1 MNGLPTFMTAS
12 VYMLSYSLVFCSR
25 RTVGLSLLPV
35 LTGTDMPPA
44 KVFHQKLRWLKVEGG
59 GKFSAV
65 GMPQPQVFLE
75 QCSSRL
81 FMWKITVIT
90 YFSLPILS
98 SPPKKHDILGD
109 RATVFYKLA
118 YSPIEFSVLPL
129 YYPPDMYGTFIY
141 STHTGRYM
149 CTQAHRH
156 QRTHT
161 HTHRLA
167 HHSNK
172 NTYICKHRPQ
182 TEASSSN
189 VSCCFLI
196 RVLRAPW
203 SNLTHSENLQCRL
216 SSFRCLLGGQ
226 DAGCIIYD
234 EANRQQVIGTK
245 QTREQPLIPE
255 RCNQTRSLCI

>member
-149 CTQAHRH
+149 CTQAHQH

-161 HTHRLA
+161 HTHTGSHIIPTRI
-167 HHSNK
+167 HIFV
-172 NTYICKHRPQ
+172 NTALKRRHPRQMFPVVFSFGFSVLLEVTLLILRIC
-182 TEASSSN
+182 N
-189 VSCCFLI
+189 
-196 RVLRAPW
+196 
-203 SNLTHSENLQCRL
+203 
-216 SSFRCLLGGQ
+216 
-226 DAGCIIYD
+226 AGCLHLGVCWVGRMQ
-234 EANRQQVIGTK
+234 AALFMMRQTGSK
-245 QTREQPLIPE
+245 W
-255 RCNQTRSLCI
+255 